1 MGGTMCTTKVNMERG
16 RVPLSK
22 GRNNKENIY
31 VLQVLEVTVS
41 LISQVNYSI
50 EYN

>member
-1 MGGTMCTTKVNMERG
+1 MCTTKVNMERG

-22 GRNNKENIY
+22 GTNNKGNIY
-31 VLQVLEVTVS
+31 VLQVLDITVS